1 MSSGFETLNLHPNLK
16 KAIDAL
22 GFTSMTPIQQKVLKF
37 TLAGH
42 DAIGRAQ
49 TGTGKTAAFLIS
61 VINDLLN
68 NPVKEQ
74 RYRGEPRALILAPT
88 RELALQIES
97 DALELTKYTDLSVVT
112 LVGGVDF
119 DKQKAQLD
127 KAPVDIM
134 VATPGR
140 LIDFVEQKEV
150 WLDLIEFLVIDEAD
164 RLLDM
169 GFIPSVKRIVRF
181 SPRKEQRQTLMF
193 SATFS
198 YDVLNLAQQW
208 LFEPVTV
215 EIEPEKKTN
224 ADVEQ
229 RVYMVATPGR
239 LIDFVEQKEVWLDLI
254 EFLVIDEADRLLDMG
269 FIPSVKRIV
278 RFSPRKEQRQTLMF
292 SATFS
297 YDVLNLAQQWLF
309 EPVTVEIEP
318 EKKTNADVEQR
329 VYMVAKADKYKLL
342 QDILRDEPIEKVM
355 IFANRRDQ
363 VRKLY
368 DHLKKDG
375 YKVVML
381 SGEIAQDK
389 RLKMLDQFK
398 NGKHNIMIATDV
410 AGRGIHV
417 DGVSHVVNFTLPEQ
431 SDDYVHR
438 IGRTGRAGTRGVS
451 ISFLSED
458 DAFYLPEIEKAIGQK
473 LPLTRLEG
481 YC

>member
-1 MSSGFETLNLHPNLK
+1 MSSGFETLNLHPQLK
-16 KAIDAL
+16 RAIDAL
-22 GFTSMTPIQQKVLKF
+22 GFKDMTPIQQKVLKF

-49 TGTGKTAAFLIS
+49 TGTGKTAAFLVS

-68 NPVKEQ
+68 NPIQEQ

-97 DALELTKYTDLSVVT
+97 DAKELTKFSDLHVVT
-112 LVGGVDF
+112 LLGGVDF

-127 KAPVDIM
+127 KKPVDIM

-150 WLDLIEFLVIDEAD
+150 WLDQIEFLVIDEAD

-229 RVYMVATPGR
+229 RV
-239 LIDFVEQKEVWLDLI
+239 
-254 EFLVIDEADRLLDMG
+254 
-269 FIPSVKRIV
+269 
-278 RFSPRKEQRQTLMF
+278 
-292 SATFS
+292 
-297 YDVLNLAQQWLF
+297 N
-309 EPVTVEIEP
+309 
-318 EKKTNADVEQR
+318 
-329 VYMVAKADKYKLL
+329 MVAKSDKYKLL

-368 DHLKKDG
+368 DNLKRDG

-398 NGKHNIMIATDV
+398 NGQHNIMIATDV

>member
-1 MSSGFETLNLHPNLK
+1 MSAGFETLNLHPQLK
-16 KAIDAL
+16 QAIDAL
-22 GFTSMTPIQQKVLKF
+22 GFQSMTPIQEKVLKF

-49 TGTGKTAAFLIS
+49 TGTGKTAAFLVS
-61 VINDLLN
+61 VINDLLS
-68 NPVKEQ
+68 NPVQGQ

-97 DALELTKYTDLSVVT
+97 DAKALTRFSGLNVVT
-112 LVGGVDF
+112 LLGGVDF
-119 DKQKAQLD
+119 EKQKAQLD
-127 KAPVDIM
+127 ANFVDII

-140 LIDFVEQKEV
+140 LIDLVEQKEV
-150 WLDLIEFLVIDEAD
+150 WLDQIEFLVIDEAD

-169 GFIPSVKRIVRF
+169 GFIPSVKRIVR
-181 SPRKEQRQTLMF
+181 
-193 SATFS
+193 
-198 YDVLNLAQQW
+198 Y
-208 LFEPVTV
+208 
-215 EIEPEKKTN
+215 
-224 ADVEQ
+224 
-229 RVYMVATPGR
+229 
-239 LIDFVEQKEVWLDLI
+239 
-254 EFLVIDEADRLLDMG
+254 
-269 FIPSVKRIV
+269 
-278 RFSPRKEQRQTLMF
+278 SPRKEQRQTLMF

-329 VYMVAKADKYKLL
+329 VYMVAKSDKYKLL
-342 QDILRDEPIEKVM
+342 QEILRDEPIEKVM

-368 DHLKKDG
+368 DHLKQDG

-398 NGKHNIMIATDV
+398 NGQHHIMIATDV

-417 DGVSHVVNFTLPEQ
+417 DGVSHVINFTLPEQ

>member
-1 MSSGFETLNLHPNLK
+1 MSSGFETLNLHPQLK
-16 KAIDAL
+16 QAIDAL
-22 GFTSMTPIQQKVLKF
+22 GFKEMTPIQQKVLRY

-49 TGTGKTAAFLIS
+49 TGTGKTAAFLVS
-61 VINDLLN
+61 VMNDLLS
-68 NPVKEQ
+68 NPIQEQ

-97 DALELTKYTDLSVVT
+97 DAKELNKFSNLHIVT
-112 LVGGVDF
+112 LLGGVDF
-119 DKQKAQLD
+119 DKQKAQLNKD
-127 KAPVDIM
+127 FVDII

-140 LIDFVEQKEV
+140 LIDLVEQKEV
-150 WLDLIEFLVIDEAD
+150 WLDQIEFLVIDEAD

-169 GFIPSVKRIVRF
+169 GFIPSVKRIVR
-181 SPRKEQRQTLMF
+181 
-193 SATFS
+193 
-198 YDVLNLAQQW
+198 Y
-208 LFEPVTV
+208 
-215 EIEPEKKTN
+215 
-224 ADVEQ
+224 
-229 RVYMVATPGR
+229 
-239 LIDFVEQKEVWLDLI
+239 
-254 EFLVIDEADRLLDMG
+254 
-269 FIPSVKRIV
+269 
-278 RFSPRKEQRQTLMF
+278 SPRKEQRQTLMF

-329 VYMVAKADKYKLL
+329 VYMVAKSDKYKLL
-342 QDILRDEPIEKVM
+342 QEILRDEPIEKVM

-368 DHLKKDG
+368 DHLKKDN
-375 YKVVML
+375 YNVVML

-417 DGVSHVVNFTLPEQ
+417 DGVSHVINFTLPEQ

-438 IGRTGRAGTRGVS
+438 IGRTGRAGTRGIS

-473 LPLTRLEG
+473 LPLTRLDG

>member
-1 MSSGFETLNLHPNLK
+1 MSSGFETLNLHPQLK
-16 KAIDAL
+16 RAIDAL
-22 GFTSMTPIQQKVLKF
+22 GFKDMTPIQQKVLKF

-49 TGTGKTAAFLIS
+49 TGTGKTAAFLVS

-68 NPVKEQ
+68 NPIQEQ

-97 DALELTKYTDLSVVT
+97 DAKELTKFSDLHVVT
-112 LVGGVDF
+112 LLGGVDF

-127 KAPVDIM
+127 KKPVDIM

-150 WLDLIEFLVIDEAD
+150 WLDQIEFLVIDEAD

-208 LFEPVTV
+208 LFEP
-215 EIEPEKKTN
+215 I
-224 ADVEQ
+224 
-229 RVYMVATPGR
+229 
-239 LIDFVEQKEVWLDLI
+239 
-254 EFLVIDEADRLLDMG
+254 
-269 FIPSVKRIV
+269 
-278 RFSPRKEQRQTLMF
+278 
-292 SATFS
+292 
-297 YDVLNLAQQWLF
+297 
-309 EPVTVEIEP
+309 TVEIEP

-329 VYMVAKADKYKLL
+329 VYMVAKSDKYKLL

-368 DHLKKDG
+368 DNLKRDG

-398 NGKHNIMIATDV
+398 NGQHNIMIATDV

>member
-1 MSSGFETLNLHPNLK
+1 MSSGFETLNLHPKLK
-16 KAIDAL
+16 QAIDAL
-22 GFTSMTPIQQKVLKF
+22 GFTEMTPIQEKVLKF

-49 TGTGKTAAFLIS
+49 TGTGKTAAFLVS

-68 NPVKEQ
+68 NPIKEQ
-74 RYRGEPRALILAPT
+74 RFRGEARALILAPT

-97 DALELTKYTDLSVVT
+97 DAKDLTKFTDLHLVT
-112 LVGGVDF
+112 LLGGVDF

-127 KAPVDIM
+127 KQFVDII

-150 WLDLIEFLVIDEAD
+150 WLDQIEFLVIDEAD

-169 GFIPSVKRIVRF
+169 GFIPSVKRIVR
-181 SPRKEQRQTLMF
+181 
-193 SATFS
+193 
-198 YDVLNLAQQW
+198 Y
-208 LFEPVTV
+208 
-215 EIEPEKKTN
+215 
-224 ADVEQ
+224 
-229 RVYMVATPGR
+229 
-239 LIDFVEQKEVWLDLI
+239 
-254 EFLVIDEADRLLDMG
+254 
-269 FIPSVKRIV
+269 
-278 RFSPRKEQRQTLMF
+278 SPRKEQRQTLMF

-329 VYMVAKADKYKLL
+329 VYMVAKTDKYKLL
-342 QDILRDEPIEKVM
+342 QEILRDEPIEKVM

-368 DHLKKDG
+368 DHLKRDG

-398 NGKHNIMIATDV
+398 NGQHNIMIATDV

-438 IGRTGRAGTRGVS
+438 IGRTGRAGTSGVS

>member
-1 MSSGFETLNLHPNLK
+1 MSAGFETLNLHPQLK
-16 KAIDAL
+16 QAIDAL
-22 GFTSMTPIQQKVLKF
+22 GFQSMTPIQEKVLKF

-49 TGTGKTAAFLIS
+49 TGTGKTAAFLVS
-61 VINDLLN
+61 VINDLLT
-68 NPVKEQ
+68 NPIKSQ

-97 DALELTKYTDLSVVT
+97 DAKELTKFTNLNLVT
-112 LVGGVDF
+112 LLGGVDF

-127 KAPVDIM
+127 ANFVDIM

-140 LIDFVEQKEV
+140 LIDLVEQKEV
-150 WLDLIEFLVIDEAD
+150 WLDQIEFLVIDEAD

-169 GFIPSVKRIVRF
+169 GFIPSVKRIVR
-181 SPRKEQRQTLMF
+181 
-193 SATFS
+193 
-198 YDVLNLAQQW
+198 Y
-208 LFEPVTV
+208 
-215 EIEPEKKTN
+215 
-224 ADVEQ
+224 
-229 RVYMVATPGR
+229 
-239 LIDFVEQKEVWLDLI
+239 
-254 EFLVIDEADRLLDMG
+254 
-269 FIPSVKRIV
+269 
-278 RFSPRKEQRQTLMF
+278 SPRKEQRQTLMF

-329 VYMVAKADKYKLL
+329 VYMVAKSDKYKLL
-342 QDILRDEPIEKVM
+342 QEILRDEPIEKVM

-368 DHLKKDG
+368 DHLKQDG

-398 NGKHNIMIATDV
+398 NGQHNIMIATDV

>member
-1 MSSGFETLNLHPNLK
+1 MSSGFETLNLHPKLK
-16 KAIDAL
+16 QAIDAL
-22 GFTSMTPIQQKVLKF
+22 GFKEMTPIQEKVLKF

-49 TGTGKTAAFLIS
+49 TGTGKTAAFLVS

-68 NPVKEQ
+68 NPIKEQ
-74 RYRGEPRALILAPT
+74 RFRGEPRALILAPT

-97 DALELTKYTDLSVVT
+97 DAKELTKFTDLHLVT
-112 LVGGVDF
+112 LLGGVDF
-119 DKQKAQLD
+119 DKQKAQLN
-127 KAPVDIM
+127 KNFVDII

-150 WLDLIEFLVIDEAD
+150 WLD
-164 RLLDM
+164 
-169 GFIPSVKRIVRF
+169 
-181 SPRKEQRQTLMF
+181 Q
-193 SATFS
+193 
-198 YDVLNLAQQW
+198 
-208 LFEPVTV
+208 
-215 EIEPEKKTN
+215 
-224 ADVEQ
+224 
-229 RVYMVATPGR
+229 
-239 LIDFVEQKEVWLDLI
+239 I

-329 VYMVAKADKYKLL
+329 VYMVAKTDKYKLL
-342 QDILRDEPIEKVM
+342 QEILRDEPIEKVM

-398 NGKHNIMIATDV
+398 NGQHNIMIATDV

-417 DGVSHVVNFTLPEQ
+417 DGVSHVINFTLPEQ

>member
-1 MSSGFETLNLHPNLK
+1 MSSGFETLNLHPQLK
-16 KAIDAL
+16 QAIDAL
-22 GFTSMTPIQQKVLKF
+22 GFKEMTPIQQKVLRY

-49 TGTGKTAAFLIS
+49 TGTGKTAAFLVS
-61 VINDLLN
+61 VMNDLLS
-68 NPVKEQ
+68 NPIQEQ

-97 DALELTKYTDLSVVT
+97 DAKELNKFSNLHIVT
-112 LVGGVDF
+112 LLGGVDF
-119 DKQKAQLD
+119 DKQKAQLNKD
-127 KAPVDIM
+127 FVDII

-140 LIDFVEQKEV
+140 LIDLVEQKEV
-150 WLDLIEFLVIDEAD
+150 WLDQIEFLVIDEAD

-169 GFIPSVKRIVRF
+169 GFIPSVKRIVR
-181 SPRKEQRQTLMF
+181 
-193 SATFS
+193 
-198 YDVLNLAQQW
+198 Y
-208 LFEPVTV
+208 
-215 EIEPEKKTN
+215 
-224 ADVEQ
+224 
-229 RVYMVATPGR
+229 
-239 LIDFVEQKEVWLDLI
+239 
-254 EFLVIDEADRLLDMG
+254 
-269 FIPSVKRIV
+269 
-278 RFSPRKEQRQTLMF
+278 SPRKEQRQTLMF

-329 VYMVAKADKYKLL
+329 VYMVAKSDKYKLL
-342 QDILRDEPIEKVM
+342 QEILRDEPIEKVM

-368 DHLKKDG
+368 DHLKKDD
-375 YKVVML
+375 YNVVML

-389 RLKMLDQFK
+389 RLKMLEQFK

-417 DGVSHVVNFTLPEQ
+417 DGVSHVINFTLPEQ

-438 IGRTGRAGTRGVS
+438 IGRTGRAGTRGIS

-473 LPLTRLEG
+473 LPLTRLDG

>member
-1 MSSGFETLNLHPNLK
+1 MSSGFETLNLHPQLK
-16 KAIDAL
+16 QAIDAL
-22 GFTSMTPIQQKVLKF
+22 GFKEMTPIQQKVLKF

-68 NPVKEQ
+68 NPIQGQ
-74 RYRGEPRALILAPT
+74 RYRGEPRALVLAPT

-97 DALELTKYTDLSVVT
+97 DAKDLTKFTDLNVVT
-112 LVGGVDF
+112 LLGGVDF
-119 DKQKAQLD
+119 DKQKSQLN
-127 KAPVDIM
+127 KNFVDII

-150 WLDLIEFLVIDEAD
+150 WLDQIEFLVIDEAD

-169 GFIPSVKRIVRF
+169 GFIPSVKRIVR
-181 SPRKEQRQTLMF
+181 
-193 SATFS
+193 
-198 YDVLNLAQQW
+198 Y
-208 LFEPVTV
+208 
-215 EIEPEKKTN
+215 
-224 ADVEQ
+224 
-229 RVYMVATPGR
+229 
-239 LIDFVEQKEVWLDLI
+239 
-254 EFLVIDEADRLLDMG
+254 
-269 FIPSVKRIV
+269 
-278 RFSPRKEQRQTLMF
+278 SPRKEQRQTLMF

-329 VYMVAKADKYKLL
+329 VYMVAKTDKYKLL
-342 QDILRDEPIEKVM
+342 EEILRDEPIEKVM

-368 DHLKKDG
+368 DHLKRDG

-458 DAFYLPEIEKAIGQK
+458 DAFYLPELEKAIGQK
-473 LPLTRLEG
+473 LPLTRLDG

>member
-1 MSSGFETLNLHPNLK
+1 MSAGFETLNLHPDLK

-22 GFTSMTPIQQKVLKF
+22 GFTTMTPIQQKVLKY

-61 VINDLLN
+61 IINDLLT
-68 NPVKEQ
+68 NPIQEQ

-97 DALELTKYTDLSVVT
+97 DARLLTKYTQLKLVT
-112 LVGGVDF
+112 LLGGVDF
-119 DKQKAQLD
+119 DKQTSLLD
-127 KAPVDIM
+127 KNFVDII

-140 LIDFVEQKEV
+140 LIDLVEQKQV
-150 WLDLIEFLVIDEAD
+150 WLDQIEFLVIDEAD

-169 GFIPSVKRIVRF
+169 GFIPSVKRIVRY

-193 SATFS
+193 SATFN

-229 RVYMVATPGR
+229 RVYMVAG
-239 LIDFVEQKEVWLDLI
+239 
-254 EFLVIDEADRLLDMG
+254 
-269 FIPSVKRIV
+269 
-278 RFSPRKEQRQTLMF
+278 
-292 SATFS
+292 
-297 YDVLNLAQQWLF
+297 
-309 EPVTVEIEP
+309 
-318 EKKTNADVEQR
+318 
-329 VYMVAKADKYKLL
+329 ADKYKLL
-342 QDILRDEPIEKVM
+342 QDILRDEPIDKVM

-363 VRKLY
+363 VRRLY

-389 RLKMLDQFK
+389 RLKMLEQFK
-398 NGKHNIMIATDV
+398 SGKQNIMIATDV

-417 DGVSHVVNFTLPEQ
+417 DGVSHVINFTLPEQ

-473 LPLTRLEG
+473 LPLTRLDG

>member
-1 MSSGFETLNLHPNLK
+1 MSSGFETLNLHPQLK
-16 KAIDAL
+16 QAIDAL
-22 GFTSMTPIQQKVLKF
+22 GFTSMTPIQEKVLKF

-61 VINDLLN
+61 IINDLLN
-68 NPVKEQ
+68 NPIQEQ

-88 RELALQIES
+88 RELALQIEQ
-97 DALELTKYTDLSVVT
+97 DAKDLTKFTSLNVVT
-112 LVGGVDF
+112 LLGGVDF
-119 DKQKAQLD
+119 DKQRKQLD
-127 KAPVDIM
+127 AGFVDIL

-140 LIDFVEQKEV
+140 LIDFTEQKEV
-150 WLDLIEFLVIDEAD
+150 WLDQVEFLVIDEAD

-169 GFIPSVKRIVRF
+169 GFIPAVKRIVRF

-198 YDVLNLAQQW
+198 YDVLNLARQW

-229 RVYMVATPGR
+229 RVYVVSNR
-239 LIDFVEQKEVWLDLI
+239 
-254 EFLVIDEADRLLDMG
+254 
-269 FIPSVKRIV
+269 
-278 RFSPRKEQRQTLMF
+278 
-292 SATFS
+292 
-297 YDVLNLAQQWLF
+297 
-309 EPVTVEIEP
+309 
-318 EKKTNADVEQR
+318 
-329 VYMVAKADKYKLL
+329 DKYKLL
-342 QDILRDEPIEKVM
+342 QDVLHNEPIEKVM

-363 VRKLY
+363 VRRLY
-368 DHLKKDG
+368 DNLKKDG

-398 NGKHNIMIATDV
+398 NGQHNIMIATDV

-431 SDDYVHR
+431 SEDYVHR
-438 IGRTGRAGTRGVS
+438 IGRTGRAGSQGVS

-458 DAFYLPEIEKAIGQK
+458 DAFYLSDIEKAIGQK
-473 LPLTRLEG
+473 LPLTRLDG

>member
-1 MSSGFETLNLHPNLK
+1 MSSGFETLNLEPQLK
-16 KAIDAL
+16 QAIDAL
-22 GFTSMTPIQQKVLKF
+22 GFKEMTPIQAKVLQY

-61 VINDLLN
+61 IINDLLK
-68 NPVKEQ
+68 NPIQHQ
-74 RYRGEPRALILAPT
+74 RFRGEPRALILAPT
-88 RELALQIES
+88 RELAIQIES
-97 DALELTKYTDLSVVT
+97 DAKELTKFAGLNVVT

-119 DKQKAQLD
+119 DKQKKQLD
-127 KAPVDIM
+127 QGFVDII

-140 LIDFVEQKEV
+140 LIDFTEQKEI
-150 WLDLIEFLVIDEAD
+150 WLDQIEFLVIDEAD

-169 GFIPSVKRIVRF
+169 GFIPSVKRIVRY
-181 SPRKEQRQTLMF
+181 SPRKEQRQTLLF

-215 EIEPEKKTN
+215 EIEPDKKTN

-229 RVYMVATPGR
+229 RVYVVG
-239 LIDFVEQKEVWLDLI
+239 K
-254 EFLVIDEADRLLDMG
+254 
-269 FIPSVKRIV
+269 S
-278 RFSPRKEQRQTLMF
+278 
-292 SATFS
+292 
-297 YDVLNLAQQWLF
+297 
-309 EPVTVEIEP
+309 
-318 EKKTNADVEQR
+318 
-329 VYMVAKADKYKLL
+329 DKYKLL
-342 QDILRDEPIEKVM
+342 QEILRDEPIEKVM

-368 DHLKKDG
+368 DNLKRDG

-398 NGKHNIMIATDV
+398 NGQHNIMIATDV

-417 DGVSHVVNFTLPEQ
+417 DGVSHVINFTLPEQ

-473 LPLTRLEG
+473 IPLTRLDG

>member
-16 KAIDAL
+16 QAIDAL
-22 GFTSMTPIQQKVLKF
+22 GFSSMTPIQEKVLKF

-49 TGTGKTAAFLIS
+49 TGTGKTAAFLVSI
-61 VINDLLN
+61 INDLLN
-68 NPVKEQ
+68 NPVQEQ

-97 DALELTKYTDLSVVT
+97 DAHELTKFTDLSVVT
-112 LVGGVDF
+112 LLGGVDF

-150 WLDLIEFLVIDEAD
+150 WLD
-164 RLLDM
+164 
-169 GFIPSVKRIVRF
+169 
-181 SPRKEQRQTLMF
+181 Q
-193 SATFS
+193 
-198 YDVLNLAQQW
+198 
-208 LFEPVTV
+208 
-215 EIEPEKKTN
+215 
-224 ADVEQ
+224 
-229 RVYMVATPGR
+229 
-239 LIDFVEQKEVWLDLI
+239 I

-368 DHLKKDG
+368 DHLKRDN

-381 SGEIAQDK
+381 SGDIAQDK

>member
-1 MSSGFETLNLHPNLK
+1 MSSGFETLNLHPQLK
-16 KAIDAL
+16 QAIDAL
-22 GFTSMTPIQQKVLKF
+22 GFKEMTPIQQKVLKF

-68 NPVKEQ
+68 NPIKGQ
-74 RYRGEPRALILAPT
+74 RYQGEPRALVLAPT

-97 DALELTKYTDLSVVT
+97 DAKDLTKFTDLNVVT
-112 LVGGVDF
+112 LLGGVDF
-119 DKQKAQLD
+119 DKQKSQLN
-127 KAPVDIM
+127 KNFVDII

-150 WLDLIEFLVIDEAD
+150 WLDQIEFLVIDEAD

-169 GFIPSVKRIVRF
+169 GFIPSVKRIVR
-181 SPRKEQRQTLMF
+181 
-193 SATFS
+193 
-198 YDVLNLAQQW
+198 Y
-208 LFEPVTV
+208 
-215 EIEPEKKTN
+215 
-224 ADVEQ
+224 
-229 RVYMVATPGR
+229 
-239 LIDFVEQKEVWLDLI
+239 
-254 EFLVIDEADRLLDMG
+254 
-269 FIPSVKRIV
+269 
-278 RFSPRKEQRQTLMF
+278 SPRKEQRQTLMF

-329 VYMVAKADKYKLL
+329 VYMVAKTDKYKLL
-342 QDILRDEPIEKVM
+342 EEILRDEPIEKVM

-368 DHLKKDG
+368 DHLKRDG

-473 LPLTRLEG
+473 LPLTRLDG

>member
-1 MSSGFETLNLHPNLK
+1 MSAGFETLNLHPNLK

-22 GFTSMTPIQQKVLKF
+22 GFTKMTSIQEKVLKF

-49 TGTGKTAAFLIS
+49 TGTGKTAAFLVS

-68 NPVKEQ
+68 NPIKEQ
-74 RYRGEPRALILAPT
+74 RFRGETRALILAPT

-97 DALELTKYTDLSVVT
+97 DAKELTKFTDLHLVT
-112 LVGGVDF
+112 LLGGVDF
-119 DKQKAQLD
+119 DKQKAELS
-127 KAPVDIM
+127 KNFVDII

-150 WLDLIEFLVIDEAD
+150 WLDQIEFLVIDEAD

-169 GFIPSVKRIVRF
+169 GFIPSVKRIVR
-181 SPRKEQRQTLMF
+181 
-193 SATFS
+193 
-198 YDVLNLAQQW
+198 Y
-208 LFEPVTV
+208 
-215 EIEPEKKTN
+215 
-224 ADVEQ
+224 
-229 RVYMVATPGR
+229 
-239 LIDFVEQKEVWLDLI
+239 
-254 EFLVIDEADRLLDMG
+254 
-269 FIPSVKRIV
+269 
-278 RFSPRKEQRQTLMF
+278 SPRKEQRQTLMF

-329 VYMVAKADKYKLL
+329 VYMVAKTDKYKLL
-342 QDILRDEPIEKVM
+342 EEILRDEPIEKVM

-368 DHLKKDG
+368 DHLKRDG

-398 NGKHNIMIATDV
+398 NGQHNIMIATDV

-473 LPLTRLEG
+473 LPLTGLDG

>member
-1 MSSGFETLNLHPNLK
+1 MSSGFETLNLHPQLK
-16 KAIDAL
+16 QAIDAL
-22 GFTSMTPIQQKVLKF
+22 GFKEMTPIQQKVLRY

-49 TGTGKTAAFLIS
+49 TGTGKTAAFLVS
-61 VINDLLN
+61 VMNDLLS
-68 NPVKEQ
+68 NPIQEQ

-97 DALELTKYTDLSVVT
+97 DAKELNKFSNLHIVT
-112 LVGGVDF
+112 LLGGVDF
-119 DKQKAQLD
+119 DKQKAQLNKD
-127 KAPVDIM
+127 FVDII

-140 LIDFVEQKEV
+140 LIDLVEQKEV
-150 WLDLIEFLVIDEAD
+150 WLDQIEFLVIDEAD

-169 GFIPSVKRIVRF
+169 GFIPSVKRIVR
-181 SPRKEQRQTLMF
+181 
-193 SATFS
+193 
-198 YDVLNLAQQW
+198 Y
-208 LFEPVTV
+208 
-215 EIEPEKKTN
+215 
-224 ADVEQ
+224 
-229 RVYMVATPGR
+229 
-239 LIDFVEQKEVWLDLI
+239 
-254 EFLVIDEADRLLDMG
+254 
-269 FIPSVKRIV
+269 
-278 RFSPRKEQRQTLMF
+278 SPRKEQRQTLMF

-329 VYMVAKADKYKLL
+329 VYMVAKSDKYKLL
-342 QDILRDEPIEKVM
+342 QEILRDEPIDKVM

-368 DHLKKDG
+368 DHLKKDN
-375 YKVVML
+375 YNVVML

-417 DGVSHVVNFTLPEQ
+417 DGVSHVINFTSPER

-438 IGRTGRAGTRGVS
+438 IGRTGRAGTRGIS

-473 LPLTRLEG
+473 LPLTRLDG

>member
-1 MSSGFETLNLHPNLK
+1 MSSGFETLNLHPQLK
-16 KAIDAL
+16 RAIDAL
-22 GFTSMTPIQQKVLKF
+22 GFKDMTPIQQKVLKF

-49 TGTGKTAAFLIS
+49 TGTGKTAAFLVS

-68 NPVKEQ
+68 NPIQEQ

-97 DALELTKYTDLSVVT
+97 DAKELTKFSDLHVVT
-112 LVGGVDF
+112 LLGGVDF

-127 KAPVDIM
+127 KKPVDIM

-150 WLDLIEFLVIDEAD
+150 WLD
-164 RLLDM
+164 
-169 GFIPSVKRIVRF
+169 
-181 SPRKEQRQTLMF
+181 Q
-193 SATFS
+193 
-198 YDVLNLAQQW
+198 
-208 LFEPVTV
+208 
-215 EIEPEKKTN
+215 
-224 ADVEQ
+224 
-229 RVYMVATPGR
+229 
-239 LIDFVEQKEVWLDLI
+239 I

-329 VYMVAKADKYKLL
+329 VYMVAKSDKYKLL

-368 DHLKKDG
+368 DNLKRDG

-398 NGKHNIMIATDV
+398 NGQHNIMIATDV

-438 IGRTGRAGTRGVS
+438 IGRTGRAGTRGVR

>member
-1 MSSGFETLNLHPNLK
+1 MSSGFETLQLHPQLK
-16 KAIDAL
+16 QAIDAL
-22 GFTSMTPIQQKVLKF
+22 GFKEMTPIQQKVLKY
-37 TLAGH
+37 TLVGH

-49 TGTGKTAAFLIS
+49 TGTGKTAAFLVSI
-61 VINDLLN
+61 INDLLN
-68 NPVKEQ
+68 NPVNEQ
-74 RYRGEPRALILAPT
+74 RFRGEPRALILAPT
-88 RELALQIES
+88 RELAIQIEN
-97 DALELTKYTDLSVVT
+97 DAKDLVKFSNLNVVT

-119 DKQKAQLD
+119 DKQRKQLD
-127 KAPVDIM
+127 QGFVDIL

-140 LIDFVEQKEV
+140 LIDFTEQKEV
-150 WLDLIEFLVIDEAD
+150 WLDQIEFLVIDEAD

-229 RVYMVATPGR
+229 RVYMVEKK
-239 LIDFVEQKEVWLDLI
+239 DKY
-254 EFLVIDEADRLLDMG
+254 RLLC
-269 FIPSVKRIV
+269 
-278 RFSPRKEQRQTLMF
+278 
-292 SATFS
+292 
-297 YDVLNLAQQWLF
+297 DVLA
-309 EPVTVEIEP
+309 
-318 EKKTNADVEQR
+318 
-329 VYMVAKADKYKLL
+329 
-342 QDILRDEPIEKVM
+342 DEPIEKVM

-368 DHLKKDG
+368 DHLKADG

-389 RLKMLDQFK
+389 RIKMLDQFK
-398 NGKHNIMIATDV
+398 NGQHNIMIATDV

-438 IGRTGRAGTRGVS
+438 IGRTGRAGSQGVS

-458 DAFYLPEIEKAIGQK
+458 DAFNLPTIEKAIGQK

>member
-1 MSSGFETLNLHPNLK
+1 MSSGFETLNLHPKLK
-16 KAIDAL
+16 QAIDAL
-22 GFTSMTPIQQKVLKF
+22 GFKEMTPIQEKVLKF

-49 TGTGKTAAFLIS
+49 TGTGKTAAFLVS

-68 NPVKEQ
+68 NLIKEQ
-74 RYRGEPRALILAPT
+74 RFRGEARALILAPT

-97 DALELTKYTDLSVVT
+97 DAKDLTKFTDLHVVT
-112 LVGGVDF
+112 LLGGVDF
-119 DKQKAQLD
+119 DKQKAQLN
-127 KAPVDIM
+127 KQFVDII

-150 WLDLIEFLVIDEAD
+150 WLDQIEFLVIDEAD

-169 GFIPSVKRIVRF
+169 GFIPSVKRIVR
-181 SPRKEQRQTLMF
+181 
-193 SATFS
+193 
-198 YDVLNLAQQW
+198 Y
-208 LFEPVTV
+208 
-215 EIEPEKKTN
+215 
-224 ADVEQ
+224 
-229 RVYMVATPGR
+229 
-239 LIDFVEQKEVWLDLI
+239 
-254 EFLVIDEADRLLDMG
+254 
-269 FIPSVKRIV
+269 
-278 RFSPRKEQRQTLMF
+278 SPRKEQRQTLMF

-329 VYMVAKADKYKLL
+329 VYMVAKTDKYKLL
-342 QDILRDEPIEKVM
+342 QEILRDEPIEKVM

-368 DHLKKDG
+368 DHLKRDG

-389 RLKMLDQFK
+389 RTKMLDQFK
-398 NGKHNIMIATDV
+398 NGQHNIMIATDV

-417 DGVSHVVNFTLPEQ
+417 DGVSHVINFTLPEQ

-438 IGRTGRAGTRGVS
+438 IGRTGRAGARGVS

-473 LPLTRLEG
+473 LPLTRMEG

>member
-1 MSSGFETLNLHPNLK
+1 MSSGFETLNLHPQLK
-16 KAIDAL
+16 QAIDAL
-22 GFTSMTPIQQKVLKF
+22 GFKEMTPIQQKVLKF

-68 NPVKEQ
+68 NPIQGQ
-74 RYRGEPRALILAPT
+74 RYRGEPRALVLAPT

-97 DALELTKYTDLSVVT
+97 DAKDLTKFTDLNVVT
-112 LVGGVDF
+112 LLGGVDF
-119 DKQKAQLD
+119 DKQKSQLN
-127 KAPVDIM
+127 KNFVDII

-150 WLDLIEFLVIDEAD
+150 WLDQIEFLVIDEAD

-169 GFIPSVKRIVRF
+169 GFIPSVKRIVR
-181 SPRKEQRQTLMF
+181 
-193 SATFS
+193 
-198 YDVLNLAQQW
+198 Y
-208 LFEPVTV
+208 
-215 EIEPEKKTN
+215 
-224 ADVEQ
+224 
-229 RVYMVATPGR
+229 
-239 LIDFVEQKEVWLDLI
+239 
-254 EFLVIDEADRLLDMG
+254 
-269 FIPSVKRIV
+269 
-278 RFSPRKEQRQTLMF
+278 SPRKEQRQTLMF

-329 VYMVAKADKYKLL
+329 VYMVAKTDKYKLL
-342 QDILRDEPIEKVM
+342 EEILRDEPIEKVM

-368 DHLKKDG
+368 DHLKRDG

-389 RLKMLDQFK
+389 RLKMLDHFK

-473 LPLTRLEG
+473 LPLTRLDG

>member
-1 MSSGFETLNLHPNLK
+1 MSAGFETLNLHPNLK

-22 GFTSMTPIQQKVLKF
+22 GFTKMTSIQEKVLKF

-49 TGTGKTAAFLIS
+49 TGTGKTAAFLVS

-68 NPVKEQ
+68 NPIKEQ
-74 RYRGEPRALILAPT
+74 RFRGETRALILAPT

-97 DALELTKYTDLSVVT
+97 DAKELTKFTDLHLVT
-112 LVGGVDF
+112 LLGGVDF
-119 DKQKAQLD
+119 DKQKAELS
-127 KAPVDIM
+127 KNFVDII

-150 WLDLIEFLVIDEAD
+150 WLDQIEFLVIDEAD

-169 GFIPSVKRIVRF
+169 GFIPSVKRIVR
-181 SPRKEQRQTLMF
+181 
-193 SATFS
+193 
-198 YDVLNLAQQW
+198 Y
-208 LFEPVTV
+208 
-215 EIEPEKKTN
+215 
-224 ADVEQ
+224 
-229 RVYMVATPGR
+229 
-239 LIDFVEQKEVWLDLI
+239 
-254 EFLVIDEADRLLDMG
+254 
-269 FIPSVKRIV
+269 
-278 RFSPRKEQRQTLMF
+278 SPRKEQRQTLMF

-329 VYMVAKADKYKLL
+329 VYMVAKTDKYKLL
-342 QDILRDEPIEKVM
+342 EEILRDEPIEKVM

-368 DHLKKDG
+368 DHLKRDG

-398 NGKHNIMIATDV
+398 NGQHNIMIATDV

-417 DGVSHVVNFTLPEQ
+417 DGVYHVVNFTLPEQ

-473 LPLTRLEG
+473 LPLTRLDG

>member
-1 MSSGFETLNLHPNLK
+1 MSSGFETLNLHPKLK
-16 KAIDAL
+16 QAIDAL
-22 GFTSMTPIQQKVLKF
+22 GFKEMTPIQEKVLKF

-49 TGTGKTAAFLIS
+49 TGTGKTAAFLVS

-68 NPVKEQ
+68 NPIKEQ
-74 RYRGEPRALILAPT
+74 RYRGEARALILAPT

-97 DALELTKYTDLSVVT
+97 DARELTKFTDLHVVT
-112 LVGGVDF
+112 LLGGVDF
-119 DKQKAQLD
+119 DKQKAQLN
-127 KAPVDIM
+127 KQFVDII

-150 WLDLIEFLVIDEAD
+150 WLDQIEFLVIDEAD
-164 RLLDM
+164 RMLDM
-169 GFIPSVKRIVRF
+169 GFIPSVKRIVRY

-208 LFEPVTV
+208 LFEPITV
-215 EIEPEKKTN
+215 EIEPE
-224 ADVEQ
+224 
-229 RVYMVATPGR
+229 R
-239 LIDFVEQKEVWLDLI
+239 
-254 EFLVIDEADRLLDMG
+254 
-269 FIPSVKRIV
+269 
-278 RFSPRKEQRQTLMF
+278 
-292 SATFS
+292 
-297 YDVLNLAQQWLF
+297 
-309 EPVTVEIEP
+309 
-318 EKKTNADVEQR
+318 KTNADVEQR
-329 VYMVAKADKYKLL
+329 VYMVAKTDKYKLL
-342 QDILRDEPIEKVM
+342 EEILRDEPIEKVM

-368 DHLKKDG
+368 DHLKRDG

-389 RLKMLDQFK
+389 RTKMLDQFK
-398 NGKHNIMIATDV
+398 NGQHNIMIATDV

-438 IGRTGRAGTRGVS
+438 IGRTGRAGARGVS

-473 LPLTRLEG
+473 LPLTRMEG